1 MENDDTGDDWFERWW
16 AATPENKLELIDG
29 QLIISTMAGSRR
41 IAWILLEDH
50 GPALALPLASPDL
63 WWEALRQAFDPQ
75 PSPQTP
81 EEWTEWAATF
91 EHDPEPPSAGPL
103 GSAEHRR
110 AYELLRQGLY
120 RFDGRSGLGRS
131 SGRDFVIRLGENGL
145 TPDLLFMDRACL
157 PNLHEY
163 YLDGPPPLVIEI
175 TLDGSAEEDRGRK
188 RSLCESAGIPEYWL
202 VEAAAQET
210 TFFRLGADGR
220 YYRAAP
226 DDRLVYHSAAV
237 PGLALSLP
245 HLWTMDGPDRDQI
258 CLPFLTPVHRDD
270 RPQLQRERDRTELGW
285 DSLPF
290 APRIGLEPVPIRFAE
305 FISWCPRAKFENFGG
320 GLVIDSRE
328 GTRRCMGMLLMTLG
342 LVEAVK
348 LASPREWVTFLYPEP
363 YQALV
368 RQQTEDFM
376 ADAEYSSSELHGDQE
391 YVSGKIPQLPEVFE
405 GGDDLAECR
414 QCLTEAVRNR
424 VLLRIARRQE
434 A

>member
-75 PSPQTP
+75 PKPRTP

-91 EHDPEPPSAGPL
+91 EHDPEPPPAGPL

-188 RSLCESAGIPEYWL
+188 RSLCERAGIPEYWL
-202 VEAAAQET
+202 VEAAAQEPPSS
-210 TFFRLGADGR
+210 AWGR
-220 YYRAAP
+220 MAA
-226 DDRLVYHSAAV
+226 
-237 PGLALSLP
+237 
-245 HLWTMDGPDRDQI
+245 TI
-258 CLPFLTPVHRDD
+258 
-270 RPQLQRERDRTELGW
+270 
-285 DSLPF
+285 
-290 APRIGLEPVPIRFAE
+290 APRRMIGSSTTPPPCRVSPCPCR
-305 FISWCPRAKFENFGG
+305 ISGRWTGRTGIKSACPF
-320 GLVIDSRE
+320 
-328 GTRRCMGMLLMTLG
+328 
-342 LVEAVK
+342 
-348 LASPREWVTFLYPEP
+348 
-363 YQALV
+363 
-368 RQQTEDFM
+368 
-376 ADAEYSSSELHGDQE
+376 
-391 YVSGKIPQLPEVFE
+391 
-405 GGDDLAECR
+405 
-414 QCLTEAVRNR
+414 
-424 VLLRIARRQE
+424 
-434 A
+434 